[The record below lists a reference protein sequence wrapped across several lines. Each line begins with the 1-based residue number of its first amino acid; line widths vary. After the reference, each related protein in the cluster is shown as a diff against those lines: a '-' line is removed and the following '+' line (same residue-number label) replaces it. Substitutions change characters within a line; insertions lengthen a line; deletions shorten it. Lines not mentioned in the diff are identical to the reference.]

1 MSLVKLD
8 HLYDFCYCWCIFTGC
23 DNSTSV
29 IKYIIITT
37 FIHMYDFF
45 REINFTKKK
54 VKNCCI
60 YFIYLLFR
68 NGSKDEIVESN
79 QNDTAATNDEKETI
93 GAEDIR
99 TIRDESSNNS
109 IITASSG
116 RNLEENVIAVA
127 NNKYQLDDSIIGMYI
142 NFRNFRST

>member
-1 MSLVKLD
+1 ML
-8 HLYDFCYCWCIFTGC
+8 
-23 DNSTSV
+23 
-29 IKYIIITT
+29 
-37 FIHMYDFF
+37 
-45 REINFTKKK
+45 
-54 VKNCCI
+54 

-79 QNDTAATNDEKETI
+79 QNDTAVTNDEKETI
-93 GAEDIR
+93 GAEDIK

-109 IITASSG
+109 IIKTSSG

-142 NFRNFRST
+142 NFRNFRTRKKVAQSLFIFKHNV

>member
-1 MSLVKLD
+1 ML
-8 HLYDFCYCWCIFTGC
+8 
-23 DNSTSV
+23 
-29 IKYIIITT
+29 
-37 FIHMYDFF
+37 
-45 REINFTKKK
+45 
-54 VKNCCI
+54 

-79 QNDTAATNDEKETI
+79 QNDTAVTNDEKETI
-93 GAEDIR
+93 GAEDIK

-109 IITASSG
+109 IIKTSSG

-142 NFRNFRST
+142 NFRNFRTRKKVAQSLFIFKHNKFYIPFAHFSSIFKSATSSVF

>member
-1 MSLVKLD
+1 ML
-8 HLYDFCYCWCIFTGC
+8 
-23 DNSTSV
+23 
-29 IKYIIITT
+29 
-37 FIHMYDFF
+37 
-45 REINFTKKK
+45 
-54 VKNCCI
+54 

-79 QNDTAATNDEKETI
+79 QNDTAVTNDEKETI
-93 GAEDIR
+93 GAEDIK

-109 IITASSG
+109 IIKTSSG

-142 NFRNFRST
+142 NFRNFRTRQKSCAITIHF

>member
-1 MSLVKLD
+1 MVYFVKSISRKKNQK
-8 HLYDFCYCWCIFTGC
+8 CY
-23 DNSTSV
+23 
-29 IKYIIITT
+29 
-37 FIHMYDFF
+37 
-45 REINFTKKK
+45 
-54 VKNCCI
+54 I

-79 QNDTAATNDEKETI
+79 QNDTAVTNDEKETI

-109 IITASSG
+109 IIKASSG
-116 RNLEENVIAVA
+116 TNLEENVIAVA

-142 NFRNFRST
+142 NFRNFRSTT